1 MKTHGIGN
9 PNQIVT
15 VVNTDF
21 LCGRTVLSS
30 SHRLPQHCHG
40 AGDLGGNG
48 LSKVLLI
55 ILMMKMVR
63 DQSTRLFHL
72 ARSAKKKT
80 EEHLCGIML
89 LLFPVYR

>member
-1 MKTHGIGN
+1 M
-9 PNQIVT
+9 
-15 VVNTDF
+15 
-21 LCGRTVLSS
+21 
-30 SHRLPQHCHG
+30 
-40 AGDLGGNG
+40 
-48 LSKVLLI
+48 LI
-55 ILMMKMVR
+55 ILMMKMVIR